1 MAYRHGEIKQAVFF
15 PKTIDEYVADDA
27 PVRVYAEF
35 INALDF
41 KLLEIEYDPH
51 KVGNSSYN
59 PKTMLTLLAY
69 SYSYGIRSSR
79 KIERACYDCIPFIW
93 IMANLKPDHKTIAEF
108 RRKNRKNIK
117 KVIKL
122 CARMC
127 MEIGLIDG
135 NVLFVDGSRMRA
147 NASLQRG
154 WTREKAQKVLNELD
168 ERIERL
174 LNECEAV
181 DEQEKHLPSLV
192 KMGEEL
198 KDKKARRARIA
209 EILERIEKEDR
220 PSLNTTDEDCVRI
233 HGRQGSH
240 AGYNGQFVV
249 DGKNG
254 LIVNSDVVD
263 TNCDYGHLSSQI
275 QQAQLVV
282 NGKCETAVAD
292 SGYAEY
298 EDISKLD
305 KPNINGKNI
314 DLIMPS
320 ISQASEKEKGPF
332 DVSVFQYD
340 AQNDCYTC
348 PAGKILKYDSYDSSK
363 KRRRYA
369 AGKVCL
375 DCEHFGVCTKWKGGR
390 TISRNDFEELRK
402 KLEKRYEEPDAKE
415 IYRKRKENV
424 EHPFGHIK
432 RNLGFGHFLLR
443 GLEGVRA
450 EWSLMACV
458 YNITRMISIFGAK
471 ALMAKMKAPG

>member
-1 MAYRHGEIKQAVFF
+1 MAYRHGERNQAVLF
-15 PKTIDEYVADDA
+15 PKTIDEYVSEDT

-41 KLLEIEYDPH
+41 KLLGIEYDPH

-59 PKTMLTLLAY
+59 PKTMLTLLVYA
-69 SYSYGIRSSR
+69 YSYGIRGSR
-79 KIERACYDCIPFIW
+79 KIERACYDCMPFIW
-93 IMANLKPDHKTIAEF
+93 IMSNLKPDHKTIAEF

-127 MEIGLIDG
+127 MEMGLIDG

-147 NASLQRG
+147 NASVQKS
-154 WTREKAQKVLNELD
+154 WTKEKAKKALYELD

-181 DEQEKHLPSLV
+181 DEQEKDLPSLA
-192 KMGEEL
+192 KLGKEF
-198 KDKKARRARIA
+198 KDKKLRRERIA
-209 EILERIEKEDR
+209 EILEKIEKEDR

-275 QQAQLVV
+275 QQAQVV
-282 NGKCETAVAD
+282 VDGKCETAVAD

-298 EDISKLD
+298 EDISELN

-314 DLIMPS
+314 DVIMPS
-320 ISQASEKEKGPF
+320 ISQASE
-332 DVSVFQYD
+332 
-340 AQNDCYTC
+340 
-348 PAGKILKYDSYDSSK
+348 
-363 KRRRYA
+363 
-369 AGKVCL
+369 
-375 DCEHFGVCTKWKGGR
+375 
-390 TISRNDFEELRK
+390 
-402 KLEKRYEEPDAKE
+402 
-415 IYRKRKENV
+415 RKR
-424 EHPFGHIK
+424 
-432 RNLGFGHFLLR
+432 
-443 GLEGVRA
+443 VR
-450 EWSLMACV
+450 LM
-458 YNITRMISIFGAK
+458 YQFFNMTHRMIAISVRRVRY
-471 ALMAKMKAPG
+471 